1 LDYERIGLARAAGVF
16 HAKNI
21 LLLVESPAEDEAD
34 DDQRCQSLVVVT
46 TSANLTRSGWHEN
59 LEVAQVLEIES
70 GEASAVRDD
79 MLHKRG
85 LLSVLEDAAPGGST
99 SDAMSQVAATAVI
112 REFLLQQTE
121 SPAHRKHRGRL
132 RPRLFVGR
140 EKFAEFLRVAGRIDP
155 NEYCLEIIS
164 PFFENTAEA
173 STLRALLDAVQPAE
187 TRIYLPLADDGT
199 ARCSKEFFQAVQGM
213 DRVRWASLP
222 TKMTQWSRKG
232 DKTKHRNV
240 HAKVYRLFKGGRA
253 KDDWRDVQIVGSVNL
268 TGAAHAGGAVRN
280 FETAMLVDLE
290 CPNRPDWWLTPL
302 DKPAGAFDF
311 CVSEHDAG
319 SLACHELTLRFHWH
333 SDPHEERLD
342 YFWKAESTPPP
353 CASIWANG
361 CRLFGF
367 GKIEFD
373 RWEPLD
379 DGARQAIQERLR
391 TSSLVE
397 LLVESVPDQ
406 ESSASM
412 QPLLVQE
419 INMAQKPPLLEGLSA
434 AEILEYWSLLTPD
447 QRNEYLER
455 KLTALL
461 ERAETQGC
469 ATTLPEPS
477 ESLFDRFAGIFHAFS
492 CLEEHVLEA
501 LKRGAEKD
509 ARYRLIGTS
518 YDSLPTLANQVKD
531 SADAV
536 VAYITLLRAGE
547 VFRRLRGQIRREG
560 IKSDFLEKPDVKQT
574 CRRYE
579 REWRQACQVSKGRIA
594 AEGTSIPDGFF
605 DWYER
610 AFTGSVRVADD

>member
-1 LDYERIGLARAAGVF
+1 MPRNDAGTPEQIVLSDALTRVVGDRRVTAAVFTTFEFEPDFFELHVLPCLFPNVAWSHMPNVKRVQVGEALVGLEHVAVFYDRRGLRSEGGAARLDYERIGLARAAGVF

-319 SLACHELTLRFHWH
+319 SLACLELTL
-333 SDPHEERLD
+333 
-342 YFWKAESTPPP
+342 
-353 CASIWANG
+353 
-361 CRLFGF
+361 
-367 GKIEFD
+367 
-373 RWEPLD
+373 
-379 DGARQAIQERLR
+379 
-391 TSSLVE
+391 
-397 LLVESVPDQ
+397 
-406 ESSASM
+406 
-412 QPLLVQE
+412 
-419 INMAQKPPLLEGLSA
+419 
-434 AEILEYWSLLTPD
+434 
-447 QRNEYLER
+447 
-455 KLTALL
+455 
-461 ERAETQGC
+461 
-469 ATTLPEPS
+469 
-477 ESLFDRFAGIFHAFS
+477 
-492 CLEEHVLEA
+492 
-501 LKRGAEKD
+501 
-509 ARYRLIGTS
+509 
-518 YDSLPTLANQVKD
+518 
-531 SADAV
+531 
-536 VAYITLLRAGE
+536 
-547 VFRRLRGQIRREG
+547 
-560 IKSDFLEKPDVKQT
+560 
-574 CRRYE
+574 
-579 REWRQACQVSKGRIA
+579 
-594 AEGTSIPDGFF
+594 
-605 DWYER
+605 
-610 AFTGSVRVADD
+610 